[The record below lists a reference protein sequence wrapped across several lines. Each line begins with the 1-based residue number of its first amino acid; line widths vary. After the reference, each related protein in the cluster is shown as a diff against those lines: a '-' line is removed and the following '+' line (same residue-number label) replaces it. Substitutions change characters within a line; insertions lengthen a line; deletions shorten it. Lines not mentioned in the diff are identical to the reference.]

1 MFYDVQAL
9 IYMYTVSFDVMNML
23 SYGRMGLT

>member
-9 IYMYTVSFDVMNML
+9 IYMYNVSFDVMNML